1 VIWSVTLI
9 GLSTIRSVPAFA
21 QLATE
26 EFGRAHLG
34 LELTGGLVLSTLSEP
49 TGFGQARA
57 RGDVG
62 GVGGIG
68 IVFGGASR
76 VSASVDLLGG
86 RAGVGEFLGSRTIP
100 VEYRFTFVD
109 LDGVIRVGFG
119 SPGRLGRGFFIG
131 GGLGVS
137 RRFNATD
144 SFGERSVKRETIT
157 NTIAVLTGGI
167 RFGRVLVE
175 GRYAQDIGSFELSPL
190 TTASGTK
197 RFRASSILAGYRIW

>member
-1 VIWSVTLI
+1 
-9 GLSTIRSVPAFA
+9 
-21 QLATE
+21 
-26 EFGRAHLG
+26 
-34 LELTGGLVLSTLSEP
+34 
-49 TGFGQARA
+49 
-57 RGDVG
+57 
-62 GVGGIG
+62 
-68 IVFGGASR
+68 
-76 VSASVDLLGG
+76 VDLLGG

-119 SPGRLGRGFFIG
+119 SPGRLGRRFFIG